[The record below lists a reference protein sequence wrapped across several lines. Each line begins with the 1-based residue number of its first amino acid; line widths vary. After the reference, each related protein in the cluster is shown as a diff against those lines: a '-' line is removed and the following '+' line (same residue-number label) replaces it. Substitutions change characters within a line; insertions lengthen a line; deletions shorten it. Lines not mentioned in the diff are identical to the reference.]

1 MKGRKKSR
9 AEKYDPD
16 MDLSE
21 LRERAW
27 MGKFHGEI
35 AWQFVLEFWGVY
47 EPDWDKITAEDFYGG
62 NSLASPEN
70 AILEWC
76 RLLLGRK
83 DISGFRRLTEMMETA
98 AELKNQG
105 LQAVDPL
112 RSAILQGNEVLYE
125 EIFKVTRYKGDV
137 KKADLLKYLRK
148 NHSAIFDGKEDAD
161 VFKMMRKMG
170 LPRRPY
176 CYTETNQRVMDAFM
190 KGYKKR
196 WKIKS

>member
-27 MGKFHGEI
+27 KGKFHGEI
-35 AWQFVLEFWGVY
+35 AWQFVLELWGVY
-47 EPDWDKITAEDFYGG
+47 EPDWDKITAEDFYER
-62 NSLASPEN
+62 NSLVSPEY

-76 RLLLGRK
+76 RLLLGRR

-98 AELKNQG
+98 AELKSQG

-112 RSAILQGNEVLYE
+112 RSAIVQGNEVLYRKV
-125 EIFKVTRYKGDV
+125 FKATKYVGNV
-137 KKADLLKYLRK
+137 KKVELLKYLRSE
-148 NHSAIFDGKEDAD
+148 HRDIFQNLEDPD
-161 VFKMMRKMG
+161 IFKMMRNMG

-176 CYTETNQRVMDAFM
+176 CFTEDNQRVMDAFM